1 MKMDLQELSSIVG
14 KQIDAAT
21 GALNSEI
28 NHQRAD
34 LYERYMGEPYG
45 DEVEDRSSVVMS
57 DIADTIEWLMPDLM
71 EIFLGG
77 DRVVEF
83 EPQGPEDEKPADQE
97 TDVLNYVIDRK
108 NKGFFL
114 FYQWFKDA
122 LISKNG
128 VVKRY
133 WDEREVVEV
142 EEMSDLSPEELTNA
156 VAQIERDGG
165 EYEVLEQSGG
175 LNPETGVVD
184 PYHVKL
190 KIARKLQEPRVV
202 NVPPEEFILSPRHNS
217 IYLDNVAFCAHRQSM
232 TVTQLL
238 EMGFDRKQVE
248 ALPDADSEYE
258 EEKYERF
265 NTKHSYE
272 ALDREE
278 PDETMREVAVY
289 ECYIRADYDGDGKAE
304 LLQVYVA
311 GEGNEVLRW
320 AGGAPAV
327 EQVDAVPFS
336 ALTPI
341 ILSHKF
347 YGRSIAEIVEDLQR
361 IRTVLVR
368 QMLDNVY
375 LTNNADKIVSEEG
388 ASENT
393 LSDLLVS
400 RPGRIVRAQT
410 VDAVRYEQPP
420 QIVPQALAAIEF
432 VDTLRENRTGVT
444 KYNQGL
450 DANSLNKTA
459 TGVNQIMNAAQKK
472 VALIARIFA
481 ETGVTDLFVGLH
493 RMMRKGP
500 MKKIALR
507 LRNEWIEV
515 DPRVWK
521 ERADMR
527 VSVGLGTGNK
537 DQQIQRLFAILQQQK
552 EGKAAGL
559 PWIQDKHIYH
569 TLSKLIEAAGF
580 ASADPFFDDPEHP
593 SGPPPPPQP
602 DPMQGVLAVE
612 KMKIDAQM
620 QADMAKLQADGQK
633 AMLDLQAKL
642 LLARMEDDRKRD
654 EVNVRSATDL
664 AKAGISER
672 AATFRELNKPND
684 AGTAPS

>member
-1 MKMDLQELSSIVG
+1 MTMDLHELSAIVG

-21 GALNSEI
+21 GSVNSEI
-28 NHQRAD
+28 NHQRSD

-57 DIADTIEWLMPDLM
+57 DISDTIEWLMPDLM
-71 EIFLGG
+71 EIFTAG
-77 DRVVEF
+77 DRTVEF
-83 EPQGPEDEKPADQE
+83 EPQGPEDERGADQE

-108 NKGFFL
+108 NKGFYVL
-114 FYQWFKDA
+114 YQWFKDA
-122 LISKNG
+122 LIAKNG
-128 VVKRY
+128 IVKRY
-133 WDEREVVEV
+133 WDERQVIEV
-142 EEMSDLSPEELTNA
+142 EEYEEMTPDELART
-156 VAQIERDGG
+156 VAQIELDGG

-175 LNPETGVVD
+175 VDEETGHFE
-184 PYHVKL
+184 PFHVKL
-190 KIARKLQEPRVV
+190 RITRTLKEPRVV

-217 IYLDNVAFCAHRQSM
+217 IYLDNVAFCAHRQTL
-232 TVTQLL
+232 TVTDLI
-238 EMGFDRKQVE
+238 EMGFDPDQVM
-248 ALPDADSEYE
+248 ALPDQDDEYE

-265 NTKHSYE
+265 NAKHAYE
-272 ALDREE
+272 ALDAEE
-278 PDETMREVAVY
+278 PDETMREVAIY

-304 LLQVYVA
+304 LLQVYVG
-311 GEGNEVLRW
+311 GEGNEVLNW
-320 AGGAPAV
+320 ADGGPAV

-336 ALTPI
+336 ALTPV

-375 LTNNADKIVSEEG
+375 LTNNADKIVGEDA

-400 RPGRIVRAQT
+400 RPGRIVRANT

-459 TGVNQIMNAAQKK
+459 SGVSQIMNAAQKK

-481 ETGVTDLFVGLH
+481 ETGVTDLFLGLH

-500 MKKIALR
+500 MKKITLR
-507 LRNEWIEV
+507 LRNEWVEV
-515 DPRVWK
+515 DPQTWK

-527 VSVGLGTGNK
+527 VTVGLGTGNK
-537 DQQIQRLFAILQQQK
+537 DQQIQRLFAILEQQK

-559 PWIQDKHIYH
+559 AWVQDKHLYH
-569 TLSKLIEAAGF
+569 TLSKLVEAAGF
-580 ASADPFFDDPEHP
+580 PSVDPFFDDPEHP
-593 SGPPPPPQP
+593 SGPPPQPQA
-602 DPMQGVLAVE
+602 DPMQGVLMIE

-620 QADMAKLQADGQK
+620 QADMAKLQADAQK
-633 AMLDLQAKL
+633 AALEMQSKM

-654 EVNVRSATDL
+654 EVNVRAATDL
-664 AKAGISER
+664 AKVGLSER
-672 AATFRELNKPND
+672 AATFREMNKPPQG
-684 AGTAPS
+684 AGE